1 MRVLEIA
8 AFVTLSGALHVA
20 ALTLAPPSP
29 GGGGGGEGGTADI
42 SLQAAT
48 PTLAAMVADWDHPPA
63 TAEAPTLLQPEAQ
76 VAPDRPAPEVGFAP
90 ISADSLPMPA
100 AQEAPPTAE
109 TRLPAPPTAFAQAAP
124 DALSVPDMAVLSP
137 VLMPMQTD
145 TAVLVAQPS
154 RLEASQGMALP
165 QIDTAPPSGQYAPAA
180 SLRPEHRPEHP
191 VKTPSQAAQPAQK
204 ARGAGQTATARAA
217 PTAQNPAPSGPSKA
231 QLVQLEQQWGAGITA
246 ALRRAHRPPS
256 GNRATGT
263 VKLVLSIT
271 PAGLVTGVSLAA
283 SSGNARLDQ
292 AALTAVK
299 RARFPRAPQGLTKAS
314 YRFSQR
320 LTVSR

>member
-1 MRVLEIA
+1 
-8 AFVTLSGALHVA
+8 
-20 ALTLAPPSP
+20 
-29 GGGGGGEGGTADI
+29 
-42 SLQAAT
+42 
-48 PTLAAMVADWDHPPA
+48 
-63 TAEAPTLLQPEAQ
+63 
-76 VAPDRPAPEVGFAP
+76 
-90 ISADSLPMPA
+90 
-100 AQEAPPTAE
+100 
-109 TRLPAPPTAFAQAAP
+109 
-124 DALSVPDMAVLSP
+124 MAVLSP
-137 VLMPMQTD
+137 VLMPSQTD
-145 TAVLVAQPS
+145 TTVFVAKPP
-154 RLEASQGMALP
+154 RPEASQGMALP
-165 QIDTAPPSGQYAPAA
+165 QIDNAPPSGQYAPVG
-180 SLRPEHRPEHP
+180 SLRPEHRPDQP
-191 VKTPSQAAQPAQK
+191 IKTPSQAAQPAQK
-204 ARGAGQTATARAA
+204 ARGSGQQATTRAA
-217 PTAQNPAPSGPSKA
+217 PTVQKPAPSGPSKA

-271 PAGLVTGVSLAA
+271 PAGQVTGVSLAA